1 MLVELLSQ
9 SNYQSYNIKLANLFG
24 LEAAVHLSL
33 LIDINEKAYRKDK
46 LKDGFFVVDRNYIR
60 ERTTLTKS
68 KQQKIESDFN
78 KVGILEIDG
87 EYIKIC
93 LDTLTTLMLNEN
105 ETLGKDLEKMRKSS
119 SKSKGEYV
127 LENVKKSID
136 KTLPYDLQLA
146 YANWLDS
153 VFLKLNFVNKQM
165 LLNAQKEVDEASG
178 RRLDDAIEIIN
189 IAAASGW
196 KDMRW
201 AVKVYK
207 EHHVNQSKVVENK
220 NINVDWSTEF

>member
-1 MLVELLSQ
+1 M
-9 SNYQSYNIKLANLFG
+9 
-24 LEAAVHLSL
+24 
-33 LIDINEKAYRKDK
+33 
-46 LKDGFFVVDRNYIR
+46 
-60 ERTTLTKS
+60 
-68 KQQKIESDFN
+68 
-78 KVGILEIDG
+78 
-87 EYIKIC
+87 
-93 LDTLTTLMLNEN
+93 
-105 ETLGKDLEKMRKSS
+105 
-119 SKSKGEYV
+119 
-127 LENVKKSID
+127 
-136 KTLPYDLQLA
+136 PYDLQLA